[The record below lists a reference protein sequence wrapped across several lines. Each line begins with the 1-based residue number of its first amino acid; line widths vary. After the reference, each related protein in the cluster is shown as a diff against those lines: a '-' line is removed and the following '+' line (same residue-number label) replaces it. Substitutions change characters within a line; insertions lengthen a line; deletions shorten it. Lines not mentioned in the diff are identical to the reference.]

1 MSLKIDQLE
10 QYMQSDDEILVVN
23 KRNVIRKN
31 GVNI

>member
-10 QYMQSDDEILVVN
+10 QYMQSDDEISVVN
-23 KRNVIRKN
+23 KRNVNRKN